1 MYALSLGWYSL
12 PTSQLHNVLRWS
24 PNSLSRFISASWFK
38 SNSLLLSFLQ
48 LPPSL
53 QLLLYLLL
61 VLVKPLKRKFLYVMF
76 CDHWPLNVSWCSVN
90 AGSGLAHSRAKSNTD
105 NAPTRAVQVKNKS
118 PKVGNKVDSPKRP
131 AQDAWLQKKKEN
143 DAQRA
148 VRTEQRKAELSEE
161 KAQREKRTEQ
171 RKADLSK
178 KHSAEKAQRE
188 EKKKE
193 TLAKF
198 SERNQQ
204 IEAKIAKRKA
214 DFAEKRKAEMAQ
226 REENRK
232 QREAG
237 RKSTLSRKVMTGSPK
252 VNAVNDNT
260 SSGSRAVKTGSKWKT
275 GRRNL

>member
-1 MYALSLGWYSL
+1 M
-12 PTSQLHNVLRWS
+12 
-24 PNSLSRFISASWFK
+24 
-38 SNSLLLSFLQ
+38 
-48 LPPSL
+48 
-53 QLLLYLLL
+53 
-61 VLVKPLKRKFLYVMF
+61 
-76 CDHWPLNVSWCSVN
+76 
-90 AGSGLAHSRAKSNTD
+90 
-105 NAPTRAVQVKNKS
+105 
-118 PKVGNKVDSPKRP
+118 
-131 AQDAWLQKKKEN
+131 
-143 DAQRA
+143 
-148 VRTEQRKAELSEE
+148 SEE

-226 REENRK
+226 REEDRK
-232 QREAG
+232 QRG
-237 RKSTLSRKVMTGSPK
+237 RKSTLSGKVMTGNPK

-260 SSGSRAVKTGSKWKT
+260 SSGSRAVKTGSK
-275 GRRNL
+275 